1 MPLAGYTALLTSFA
15 IMSVPTRVR
24 SAAQA
29 SASKSNISF
38 ACCSKSSGTPAG
50 LRGHVEVVA
59 DLAARRARCAARP
72 RARPRDGARAARGRR
87 RAACA
92 SSAAASVEHRVEQA
106 RGLRAPLR
114 ALLGRRA
121 VAEQPLE
128 HDLRI
133 HLHRQRRRRRAPRDR
148 IAVGAREARAAAQA
162 AFLERQ
168 LERRQR
174 RVLAEGLRR
183 DLIDRRAEP
192 RRRARLGPRA
202 REPDGRRARVV
213 GAGRGVLAV
222 GERQR
227 QVADDVEPIA
237 ERLERAQDRRQLEA
251 RARPSPASTGA

>member
-1 MPLAGYTALLTSFA
+1 
-15 IMSVPTRVR
+15 MSC
-24 SAAQA
+24 
-29 SASKSNISF
+29 

-50 LRGHVEVVA
+50 RAGTSRSAPTLLPASSMR
-59 DLAARRARCAARP
+59 RSTSRTSSRWRSSRARSSPGSVRVE
-72 RARPRDGARAARGRR
+72 RGR
-87 RAACA
+87 
-92 SSAAASVEHRVEQA
+92 VLEHRVEQA

-128 HDLRI
+128 DDLRI

-148 IAVGAREARAAAQA
+148 IAVGARQTRAAAQA
-162 AFLERQ
+162 AFLERE

-174 RVLAEGLRR
+174 RVLAEGKRG
-183 DLIDRRAEP
+183 DLIDRRAEL
-192 RRRARLGPRA
+192 RRRARVGLRA

-213 GAGRGVLAV
+213 GARGRVLAV

-227 QVADDVEPIA
+227 QVADDVEAIA